1 MSKMRLTVILR
12 KMVSIAEREI
22 MSTKAVVPSQDKE
35 HMLRQLMDCAPVMI
49 WTSGQNQLFT
59 YFNQHW
65 LEFTGRTLEEEVG
78 MGWSKGI
85 HPEDKEAC
93 LGTYTRSFESQSP
106 CRIEYRHRR
115 YDGRYRWLLD
125 HCMPRYEEGEFRGFI
140 GYRINVSKRKASE
153 EAVRELGG
161 RMIDAQEAER
171 ARIARDLHDNLG
183 QRVAMLSI
191 DIELLKQG
199 VPKSDVATREQLD
212 SIYQHAAELSR
223 DIRRL
228 SHQLHS
234 AMLDHVGLLPAALEL
249 CQQVSQ
255 QHGIAVE
262 MKDRNVHQIVPGNV
276 ALCLFRIL
284 QESLNNIVKHSGA
297 RCAQVELAEYENVL
311 TLRVTDSGK
320 GFDPAARAAGLGLIS
335 MKERLRL
342 VGGRFSLHSAPDAG
356 TEITVQV
363 PLLQAVRQ
371 PGATRRE
378 FVGGAS
384 YAQSTRAVG
393 R

>member
-1 MSKMRLTVILR
+1 
-12 KMVSIAEREI
+12 MVWI
-22 MSTKAVVPSQDKE
+22 
-35 HMLRQLMDCAPVMI
+35 
-49 WTSGQNQLFT
+49 SGQDNLFA
-59 YFNQHW
+59 YFNRPW
-65 LEFTGRTLEEEVG
+65 LEFTGRSLEEEVG
-78 MGWSKGI
+78 MGWTKGI
-85 HPEDKEAC
+85 HPEDVESC
-93 LGTYTRSFESQSP
+93 LASYAAAFENLKP

-115 YDGRYRWLLD
+115 FDGQYRWLLD
-125 HCMPRYEEGEFRGFI
+125 QCMPRYEEGELRGFI
-140 GYRINVSKRKASE
+140 GYRIDGNQRKAGE
-153 EAVRELGG
+153 EAVRELSGQL
-161 RMIDAQEAER
+161 INAQENER

-199 VPKSDVATREQLD
+199 IPRSEVAVREQLD
-212 SIYQHAAELSR
+212 SIYHHTAELSR

-234 AMLDHVGLLPAALEL
+234 AMLDHVGLLAATQEL

-262 MKDRNVHQIVPGNV
+262 LKDHNVPGGIPGNIS
-276 ALCLFRIL
+276 LCLFRVL

-297 RCAQVELAEYENVL
+297 KAARVELLGCENVL
-311 TLRVTDSGK
+311 TLHISDSGK
-320 GFDPAARAAGLGLIS
+320 GFDPGSHVPGLGLIS

-342 VGGRFSLHSAPDAG
+342 VGGKFSLQSAPSAG

-363 PLLQAVRQ
+363 PLLRAVQ
-371 PGATRRE
+371 PGTPRPQIVR
-378 FVGGAS
+378 GAS
-384 YAQSTRAVG
+384 YAQAARAVG